1 MHAAAQKNI
10 AGMGLK
16 PGRVSCSLGPTR
28 LKATRRAIR
37 RAGGNTRFTG
47 ACYTL
52 RSVSARKNMRG
63 REVLTELGEVLFTRV
78 KKGGVKNRY
87 LFLLNIDGNN
97 YLK

>member
-16 PGRVSCSLGPTR
+16 PGRVSCNLGPTR
-28 LKATRRAIR
+28 LKATRRATR

-52 RSVSARKNMRG
+52 RSASARKNMRG
-63 REVLTELGEVLFTRV
+63 HEVLSESGMVLFTSV
-78 KKGGVKNRY
+78 KR
-87 LFLLNIDGNN
+87 
-97 YLK
+97 